1 MKKML
6 MTAAAALALVAA
18 PAKAGP
24 LGGVFVDV
32 DQVFTETTGMFTDLI
47 GTFMPGVTNIRL
59 GLGPVLG
66 TKYEGDGTY
75 RVAVAPVL
83 SLRYK
88 DIVEV
93 DNNNVRVNLIPK
105 DLFNTTNFKAGPLLK
120 LDFGRDESDSVD
132 LTGLGNVS
140 TSVELGVYASYAAGP
155 LRYRVKFRKDVASGH
170 SGTLADL
177 DLSLALYR
185 SDNAAYGARLSTTW
199 ASKRFTRA
207 YFGVTADQA
216 TASGLT
222 AYTPGGGIK
231 DVSMTIGG
239 EYRLTP
245 SWAII
250 GNAGYSRL
258 LGEVKKSPL
267 VSTRGSANQFSAAM
281 FAVYT
286 F

>member
-1 MKKML
+1 MRKVL
-6 MTAAAALALVAA
+6 MTATAALSLAIA
-18 PAKAGP
+18 PAQAGP

-83 SLRYK
+83 SLRYR

-93 DNNNVRVNLIPK
+93 DNNNVRINVIPK
-105 DLFNTTNFKAGPLLK
+105 DLFNTSNFKAGPLVK
-120 LDFGRDESDSVD
+120 LDFGRDESDSLD
-132 LTGLGNVS
+132 LTGLGNVG
-140 TSVELGVYASYAAGP
+140 TSVELGVFASYSVGP

-170 SGTLADL
+170 SGTLGDI

-185 SDNAAYGARLSTTW
+185 SENAAYGARLSTTW
-199 ASKRFTRA
+199 ASKRYTRA
-207 YFGVTADQA
+207 YFGVTTDQA
-216 TASGLT
+216 TLSGL
-222 AYTPGGGIK
+222 AVYTPGGGFK
-231 DVSMTIGG
+231 DVTMTIGG
-239 EYRLTP
+239 EYRLTR
-245 SWAII
+245 SWAIV

-258 LGEVKKSPL
+258 LGEIKKSPL